1 MNDRDR
7 IQRARRCLVEAEA
20 LLADAGVD
28 LPGMAPLLNCVP
40 MQPIVL
46 DPHGTPRF
54 RQNALV
60 RYLLDQPG
68 GQTLND
74 LARLPNIPMEDWAQL
89 AQLIGYSVSGYGEL
103 SYALNVEEANAV
115 AAALL
120 EKP

>member
-7 IQRARRCLVEAEA
+7 IQRARRCLAEAEA

-28 LPGMAPLLNCVP
+28 LPEMAPLTNCVP

-46 DPHGTPRF
+46 DPHGRPRF